1 MIDTYVEKNS
11 FHLVDKVATRPI
23 GAVAR
28 HPILLTRLRLV
39 LGVPHNVPP
48 QLVLPMR
55 KLAEVAIEAGVLL
68 LEVAANLGLEPGVG
82 TLVHSASCFTTP
94 AEALKT

>member
-1 MIDTYVEKNS
+1 MRKRKTL
-11 FHLVDKVATRPI
+11 HLVDKVAPRPI
-23 GAVAR
+23 CTVASN
-28 HPILLTRLRLV
+28 PILLTRLRLV

-48 QLVLPMR
+48 QLMFTMS
-55 KLAEVAIEAGVLL
+55 KLAKIAVEAGALL

>member
-23 GAVAR
+23 GAVAS

-39 LGVPHNVPP
+39 LGVPHDVPP
-48 QLVLPMR
+48 QLVLPMS
-55 KLAEVAIEAGVLL
+55 KLAEVAVEAGALL
-68 LEVAANLGLEPGVG
+68 LEVAADLGLEPGVG
-82 TLVHSASCFTTP
+82 ALVHGARRVTTP
-94 AEALKT
+94 A

>member
-1 MIDTYVEKNS
+1 M
-11 FHLVDKVATRPI
+11 DKVATGPI
-23 GAVAR
+23 GAVAS
-28 HPILLTRLRLV
+28 HPILLTRLSLV

-55 KLAEVAIEAGVLL
+55 KLAEVAIEAGALL

-82 TLVHSASCFTTP
+82 ALIHSARCVTSP
-94 AEALKT
+94 A